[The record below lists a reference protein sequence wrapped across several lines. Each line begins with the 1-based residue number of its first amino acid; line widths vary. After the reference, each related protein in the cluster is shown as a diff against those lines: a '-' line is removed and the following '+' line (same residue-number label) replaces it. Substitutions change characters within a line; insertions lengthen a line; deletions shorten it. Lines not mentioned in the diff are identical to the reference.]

1 MKNDTINE
9 GDSLEVVMLK
19 KTIKLLRQQL
29 EKSYDIIISQEMELN
44 RRVEQS

>member
-1 MKNDTINE
+1 MKNDTINP

-29 EKSYDIIISQEMELN
+29 EKSYAIIIEQEMELN